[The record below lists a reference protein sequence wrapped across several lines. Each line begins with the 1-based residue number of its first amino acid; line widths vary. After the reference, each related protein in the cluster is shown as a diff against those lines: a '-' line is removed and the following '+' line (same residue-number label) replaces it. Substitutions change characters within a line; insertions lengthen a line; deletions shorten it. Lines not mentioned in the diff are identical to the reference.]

1 MTTTTGIRPTMTAA
15 VYRHFGAP
23 DVVRLEQLSIPAPG
37 PGDVLIKVHASTVS
51 VADHRARSRDI
62 PAGLGLLA
70 AFGLGVFRP
79 SRRILG
85 MDAAGVVEA
94 VGASV
99 TAFAPG
105 DRVIAM
111 TGGAFGGHAEYVCL
125 PQDGAIARA
134 PDGMSFEEA
143 VTLVFGGVTAH
154 GFFRN
159 VTIRPGTTV
168 LVNGASGAVGTAAI
182 QLAKDLG
189 AQVTAVTSGANAE
202 LVTALGADRVIDYTK
217 QDFTASGDSYDVIV
231 DCVGNAPFDKVGTAI
246 NPGGALLL
254 VISDLR
260 GMLRSRGQSRRS
272 GKLVTFDVGKPSAE
286 DLAFLVNLADSGRFR
301 AVIDRSYDLADVVEA
316 HRYVDTGRKKGNVVL
331 RITDETLRP
340 QSGSM
345 HRT

>member
-1 MTTTTGIRPTMTAA
+1 MTAA

-23 DVVRLEQLSIPAPG
+23 DVVRLEQLAIPTPRPG
-37 PGDVLIKVHASTVS
+37 EVLIRVHASTVS

-70 AFGLGVFRP
+70 ALGLGIIRP
-79 SRRILG
+79 SHRVLG

-94 VGASV
+94 IGTGV

-105 DRVIAM
+105 DRVIALM
-111 TGGAFGGHAEYVCL
+111 AGAFGGHAEYVCM
-125 PQDGAIARA
+125 PQDGAITRA
-134 PDGMSFEEA
+134 PESMTFEEA
-143 VTLVFGGVTAH
+143 VTLVFGGTTAH
-154 GFFRN
+154 GFFKK
-159 VTIRPGTTV
+159 VTIGHGTTV

-182 QLAKDLG
+182 QLAKQLG

-202 LVTALGADRVIDYTK
+202 LVTSLGADRVVDYTK
-217 QDFTASGDSYDVIV
+217 QDFTTAGDTYDVV
-231 DCVGNAPFDKVGTAI
+231 VECVGNAPFDRSGASI

-272 GKLVTFDVGKPSAE
+272 GKLVTSDVGKPNAD
-286 DLAFLVNLADSGRFR
+286 DLAYLVSLADSGRFR

-316 HRYVDTGRKKGNVVL
+316 HRYVDTGRKRGNVVL
-331 RITDETLRP
+331 HVADPNE
-340 QSGSM
+340 
-345 HRT
+345 HREQGPMS

>member
-15 VYRHFGAP
+15 VYRHFGEP
-23 DVVRLEQLSIPAPG
+23 DVVRLEQVAIPTPG
-37 PGDVLIKVHASTVS
+37 PGGVLIKVHASTVS

-70 AFGLGVFRP
+70 AVGLGVFRP

-85 MDAAGVVEA
+85 MDVAGVVEA
-94 VGASV
+94 VGTGV

-134 PDGMSFEEA
+134 PESMSLEDA

-154 GFFRN
+154 GFFKN
-159 VTIRPGTTV
+159 VTIGPGTTV

-182 QLAKDLG
+182 QLAKHLG
-189 AQVTAVTSGANAE
+189 AHVTAVTSGANAE
-202 LVTALGADRVIDYTK
+202 LVTALGADRVIDYTTK
-217 QDFTASGDSYDVIV
+217 DFATAGDMYDVIV
-231 DCVGNAPFDKVGTAI
+231 ECVGNAPFDTVDAAI

-260 GMLRSRGQSRRS
+260 GMLRSRGQSRKS
-272 GKLVTFDVGKPSAE
+272 GKLVTSNVGKPTAE
-286 DLAFLVNLADSGRFR
+286 DLAYLVSLADSGHFR
-301 AVIDRSYDLADVVEA
+301 AVIDRSYDLADIVEA

-331 RITDETLRP
+331 RIADQTSRA
-340 QSGSM
+340 
-345 HRT
+345 